1 MAEEITESINDP
13 KQQVSFIFQN
23 KTKKRIPLVFLKKF
37 PNSLLSLAYNNPDNF
52 VKDKN
57 AYRIDSPPLSIEK
70 VTQFMK
76 GTLSLS
82 NIQINDVVSMYK
94 DLKYFFGSEACEYES
109 KLYVF
114 LAESLKKFIDKN
126 LCMLEFVYVY
136 PAFSRYDD
144 NACLYDILKEH
155 KLTIGG
161 PFTEERSNM
170 FLKYSKLFE
179 LFNVISVTMQI
190 FYFPLKKQVLV
201 TRMDPHYK
209 VLYKEYKRQFF
220 EEYYPDSYE
229 EYKRDHPDIEND
241 KLNRDQIRVN
251 QSVIQHEFDDKGR
264 CPFKMIDINIDNE
277 IKNEREELKPDLYV
291 ESISDFSSEYN
302 EFQLRQIA
310 EKKVSTNNLERIEC
324 SYKFVYGD
332 DDNKDY
338 QHPILTLANRD
349 SEEITNYI
357 LHIPVCK
364 HLKKIINPNKQNVKL
379 QLHTPPLLKL
389 LKEGYLNNI
398 TTFDLTLF
406 LQSGS
411 YPEHKELLKRILAT
425 YRFPNVT
432 TLFCFNP
439 KKWKEESTFNIEILP
454 LITRRCFPKLHI
466 YDITSFVNTCWWDDS
481 SVLFDSLCPDSLLL
495 LIDTLIVSNEEEHD
509 PITYTVHF
517 TIISRQLTSSWKE
530 LNETGHLLVN
540 EIYFSFS
547 SFDDEKKNVF
557 IDMSQQN
564 VKHIAFHADVTCR
577 KLLDAYIPVV
587 SSINC
592 HNLET
597 IDIFIQSRNTPYNVS
612 YMNDFLDL
620 FSKLN
625 CETVK
630 HLKIINNDT
639 SILSDNPV
647 EPEEVLIKNSQN
659 MARFLSLFS
668 PALTKFDFVFFK
680 SNFSLISLLE
690 ECVNMP
696 LWTNIQFLFFGFDS
710 TININSFFQTFST
723 YFIQNQF
730 LKLRYL
736 TLGFDSNDFDIQSF
750 LGFIDLLKEVPSG
763 ALSEFHHFA
772 LRFTPTNSRFK
783 FIDNSVN
790 IDDVFESFPSLSF
803 YLHKSVSYILMC
815 SDLVKNP
822 RHSKIYCDY
831 IYEQLSQDYLKNI
844 RYLLLYIYMFIE
856 RYYIYDTKF
865 LQKVMQLIGKGYFSE
880 LTTITLKS
888 DKVDWNMF
896 THLFDKCKKTYHSK
910 LTINCVTVP
919 L

>member
-114 LAESLKKFIDKN
+114 LAESLKKFLDKN
-126 LCMLEFVYVY
+126 LSGMQFMFSYPTFVN
-136 PAFSRYDD
+136 YDND
-144 NACLYDILKEH
+144 ACLYDILKEH
-155 KLTIGG
+155 KL
-161 PFTEERSNM
+161 F
-170 FLKYSKLFE
+170 
-179 LFNVISVTMQI
+179 
-190 FYFPLKKQVLV
+190 FYLSQKKQVLV

-209 VLYKEYKRQFF
+209 VLYKEYKRQYF
-220 EEYYPDSYE
+220 EQYFPDSYE
-229 EYKRDHPDIEND
+229 KYKRDHLDIEND

-251 QSVIQHEFDDKGR
+251 QSVKQREFDDKGR
-264 CPFKMIDINIDNE
+264 EHYKMIDIDIDNE
-277 IKNEREELKPDLYV
+277 INNEREELKPDLFV
-291 ESISDFSSEYN
+291 ESVSDYSREYN
-302 EFQLRQIA
+302 EYQRSQIA
-310 EKKVSTNNLERIEC
+310 EKKVNSRDLERIEC

-338 QHPILTLANRD
+338 QHPILTMASRD
-349 SEEITNYI
+349 SEEITNYV
-357 LHIPVCK
+357 LHMPICK
-364 HLKKIINPNKQNVKL
+364 HLKNIINPNEQNVKL
-379 QLHTPPLLKL
+379 QLHTPPLLKA

-398 TTFDLTLF
+398 TTFDLALF

-432 TLFCFNP
+432 TLLCYNP

-454 LITRRCFPKLHI
+454 LITRRCFPKFHI
-466 YDITSFVNTCWWDDS
+466 YDVTPFVNTCWWDDS
-481 SVLFDSLCPDSLLL
+481 SVLFDSLCPESLLL
-495 LIDTLIVSNEEEHD
+495 LIDTLIVSNEKEED
-509 PITYTVHF
+509 PTRYTIRFSEPILKNLITIVNKYNINVQ
-517 TIISRQLTSSWKE
+517 SSEQLTSSWKQ
-530 LNETGHLLVN
+530 LNESGHLLVN
-540 EIYFSFS
+540 ELYFSYS
-547 SFDDEKKNVF
+547 SIDDEKKNVF
-557 IDMSQQN
+557 IDMSQHN
-564 VKHIAFHADVTCR
+564 VKHVAFHADVTCR
-577 KLLDAYIPVV
+577 KLLNANIPVI
-587 SSINC
+587 SIKS
-592 HNLET
+592 H
-597 IDIFIQSRNTPYNVS
+597 DTPYTIS
-612 YMNDFLDL
+612 YMNDYLDL

-630 HLKIINNDT
+630 FLKIVNKDT
-639 SILSDNPV
+639 SMLSDNPV

-659 MARFLSLFS
+659 MAKLLSLFS
-668 PALTKFDFVFFK
+668 SALINFYFVFIK

-690 ECVNMP
+690 ECINMP
-696 LWTNIQFLFFGFDS
+696 LWTNIQFLFFGFDN
-710 TININSFFQTFST
+710 TVNINSFFQTFST

-730 LKLRYL
+730 LKLSSL
-736 TLGFDSNDFDIQSF
+736 TLAFDTNDFDIHSV
-750 LGFIDLLKEVPSG
+750 LKFIDLLKDVPSG
-763 ALSEFHHFA
+763 ALSEFHHFI
-772 LRFTPTNSRFK
+772 LRFTPPNSGFK
-783 FIDNSVN
+783 INDNSVN

-803 YLHKSVSYILMC
+803 NLHKSVSYIHMC

-822 RHSKIYCDY
+822 KHSKI
-831 IYEQLSQDYLKNI
+831 
-844 RYLLLYIYMFIE
+844 
-856 RYYIYDTKF
+856 YYIYDTKF
-865 LQKVMQLIGKGYFSE
+865 LQKVMQLIGKGSFSE